1 MTFNTTVSEPTK
13 GIVHNDRIDRVPGCF
28 RIGKTMAISN
38 LVFEL
43 MEMVN
48 RIPMV
53 MVSRN
58 PIWMVNRIPISEE
71 LLYSFKKLYRREKVF
86 STSLTPAHPGAHQ
99 RCSARDHPLLPLG
112 DEIGLQDG
120 VFGKKRV
127 FLWE

>member
-1 MTFNTTVSEPTK
+1 LPRPDLHWQELIRLLGTLIFPS
-13 GIVHNDRIDRVPGCF
+13 
-28 RIGKTMAISN
+28 
-38 LVFEL
+38 FEL
-43 MEMVN
+43 MEMVNRIPSTMVN

-86 STSLTPAHPGAHQ
+86 STSLTPAHLGAHQ

-120 VFGKKRV
+120 VLGKKRV
-127 FLWE
+127 FFWE